1 VNAVLYP
8 SYSASLLSA
17 TNLFN
22 LRPKKRC
29 LCSIPLGYL
38 LSGTDQSQKSESL
51 FDIEADSSFN
61 NTSTG
66 SEAVE
71 GQVGAL
77 NDLKPSHSD
86 IYDSI
91 GELLISAQTVFE

>member
-8 SYSASLLSA
+8 SYSASLLPV
-17 TNLFN
+17 TYLIN
-22 LRPKKRC
+22 LRPNKKSLR
-29 LCSIPLGYL
+29 SIPLGYL

-66 SEAVE
+66 CEAME

-77 NDLKPSHSD
+77 NDPKPSHSG

-91 GELLISAQTVFE
+91 GELLICAQTAFE